1 MPQAMSVVWDVIKN
15 PIKSKKFAE
24 LLRKF
29 DQVLGVKIDEKEEI
43 ELPKEIEDII
53 EERKQAR
60 TDKDWNK
67 SDELRDKL
75 FDLGYVVKDTKNGME
90 VTLK

>member
-1 MPQAMSVVWDVIKN
+1 MELTKIKCH
-15 PIKSKKFAE
+15 
-24 LLRKF
+24 
-29 DQVLGVKIDEKEEI
+29 
-43 ELPKEIEDII
+43 II

>member
-1 MPQAMSVVWDVIKN
+1 M
-15 PIKSKKFAE
+15 
-24 LLRKF
+24 RKF